1 MSVFCCERYRMV
13 SPMKGRGERHLD
25 SAKTN
30 SVTGSRWTTV
40 LRRRLV
46 VGLHGLAFL
55 AGLGSDAGC
64 YAQPPLRESAVQGQ
78 AVPRDVRE
86 MYERGLSWLDQNQDD
101 TGRWKSSGGESGP
114 GVTGLATMAFL
125 AYGEDPNVGV
135 YHRNV
140 HRAVRSIIEDQNA
153 KTGYIGSSM
162 YHHGFAMLALAEA
175 YGSVDERILWTGS
188 SVDDSRRRTIG
199 QALEL
204 AVRTAITSQSKNNT
218 GGWRYSPDSSDADT
232 SVSGSI
238 LMGLL
243 AARNAGIEVPDKSID
258 RAIQYFTSMTSP
270 SGQVAYAGGLG
281 GFDNSPA
288 RVSIATLVYSVSGR
302 KDLKEFKAT
311 STFLASTDTN
321 ETSDHYGEYTAY
333 YKAQALF
340 QADLQAWEKWNKAL
354 IRELKEKQRNDG
366 HFDGS
371 YGAPVATSMSL
382 LALAL
387 NFRFLPI
394 YER

>member
-1 MSVFCCERYRMV
+1 MQPIANGLRVN
-13 SPMKGRGERHLD
+13 KWL
-25 SAKTN
+25 SATA
-30 SVTGSRWTTV
+30 SFW
-40 LRRRLV
+40 L
-46 VGLHGLAFL
+46 
-55 AGLGSDAGC
+55 GLGGAVFWHCDPRPAF
-64 YAQPPLRESAVQGQ
+64 AQAAWRENSVQGQ
-78 AVPRDVRE
+78 TVPRDVRE
-86 MYERGLSWLDQNQDD
+86 LYERGLNWLVVNQDN
-101 TGRWKSSGGESGP
+101 TGRWKGSGGEVGP
-114 GVTGLATMAFL
+114 GVTGLALMAFL
-125 AYGEDPNVGV
+125 AYGEDPNHGQ
-135 YHRNV
+135 YSQNACL
-140 HRAVRSIIEDQNA
+140 AVRSIIEDQNA

-175 YGSVDERILWTGS
+175 YGAVDEERVWVGNASGS
-188 SVDDSRRRTIG
+188 SQQRSIG

-204 AVRTAITSQSKNNT
+204 AVRTAITSQNKNSV
-218 GGWRYSPDSSDADT
+218 GGWRYSPDSTDADT

-238 LMGLL
+238 MMGLL

-258 RAIQYFTSMTSP
+258 RAVEYFRSMTSP

-302 KDLKEFKAT
+302 KDLKEFQAT
-311 STFLASTDTN
+311 SSFLKTSDTF

-340 QADLQAWEKWNKAL
+340 QADLQAWEKWNNLL
-354 IRELKEKQRNDG
+354 IRELKEKQKSDG
-366 HFDGS
+366 HFDGN
-371 YGAPVATSMSL
+371 YGATVATSMSL
-382 LALAL
+382 LSLAL

>member
-1 MSVFCCERYRMV
+1 MV
-13 SPMKGRGERHLD
+13 SPMKGRGETHLN
-25 SAKTN
+25 SAKSNRVATHRP
-30 SVTGSRWTTV
+30 TAGWQ
-40 LRRRLV
+40 RRILIA
-46 VGLHGLAFL
+46 LHGFAFL
-55 AGLGSDAGC
+55 SGSGWDASC
-64 YAQPPLRESAVQGQ
+64 SAQPPLRESAVQGQ

-101 TGRWKSSGGESGP
+101 SGRWKSSGGESGP

-125 AYGEDPNVGV
+125 AYGEDPNMGV

-238 LMGLL
+238 MMGLL